1 MLRPNMCA
9 ADEVN
14 VRQETLD
21 IFNSTTLTY
30 VRDSDGWTTRT
41 GITFNHF
48 SINPKFFK
56 KRALN
61 VDQTKCN

>member
-1 MLRPNMCA
+1 MCA

-30 VRDSDGWTTRT
+30 VRDSDG
-41 GITFNHF
+41 
-48 SINPKFFK
+48 
-56 KRALN
+56 
-61 VDQTKCN
+61 VDYQDRDNF